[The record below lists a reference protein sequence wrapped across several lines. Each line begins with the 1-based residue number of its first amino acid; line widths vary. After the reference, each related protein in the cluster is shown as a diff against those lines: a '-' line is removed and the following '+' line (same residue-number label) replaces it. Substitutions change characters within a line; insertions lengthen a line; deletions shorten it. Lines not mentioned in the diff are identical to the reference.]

1 MLLSK
6 LKDHAADIALVGIA
20 LAIVGGAGGF
30 SSDGILGGLVG
41 LVSGFGAGVGIGV
54 VLVAK
59 YSRSSGRGQ
68 PASAVS
74 LVDTSP
80 QSACTDE

>member
-1 MLLSK
+1 MLSK
-6 LKDHAADIALVGIA
+6 VKDHVADTTLVGIA

-41 LVSGFGAGVGIGV
+41 LFSGFGAGVGIGI

-68 PASAVS
+68 PGPAVS
-74 LVDTSP
+74 LVNTGP
-80 QSACTDE
+80 QAACTDE